1 MCEPGRVFV
10 LGDFLQNKKTVI
22 YGAGST
28 GRKLYDQLIGKG
40 IEVVAVVDKNADSL
54 EKTFFCPL
62 ITPESFF
69 YNHFSHDFIFI
80 ANVSATAK
88 SEIREYLM
96 ENGIEKDMI
105 LCLKENF
112 YDGIREYQMKDD
124 PDAAFHQ
131 LIQAN
136 ENVKGN
142 VDVTEQFQIWMS
154 VYYRNLTDKELFK
167 NKVKDEFYYNSSN
180 ETKIMLGLYLFE
192 LNELDAAGIL

>member
-69 YNHFSHDFIFI
+69 ITIFH
-80 ANVSATAK
+80 
-88 SEIREYLM
+88 
-96 ENGIEKDMI
+96 MI
-105 LCLKENF
+105 LFLLLM
-112 YDGIREYQMKDD
+112 YQQQQK
-124 PDAAFHQ
+124 
-131 LIQAN
+131 
-136 ENVKGN
+136 VRSGN
-142 VDVTEQFQIWMS
+142 I
-154 VYYRNLTDKELFK
+154 
-167 NKVKDEFYYNSSN
+167 
-180 ETKIMLGLYLFE
+180 
-192 LNELDAAGIL
+192 